1 MAPSTP
7 DDNLLQQRL
16 ERGLPRLL
24 AGGNFDHR
32 RDIDEFLA
40 EDALLDEEIDRVWDQ
55 VTAQQAQPQPRRP
68 IWWGMA
74 AAGVVAVLGMG
85 GFLGLMRGQS
95 PTPGTDLL
103 RLQNLRRPATPAQAL
118 AQRLEER
125 WSTVAHRA
133 PRAAVIQT
141 RPQNAGGA
149 AVVLLQSSGE
159 PSVDRMAVAVAG
171 ELAAGAKDQWTLT
184 FETDGRVQVSE
195 AVVSRP

>member
-1 MAPSTP
+1 
-7 DDNLLQQRL
+7 
-16 ERGLPRLL
+16 
-24 AGGNFDHR
+24 
-32 RDIDEFLA
+32 
-40 EDALLDEEIDRVWDQ
+40 
-55 VTAQQAQPQPRRP
+55 
-68 IWWGMA
+68 MA

-103 RLQNLRRPATPAQAL
+103 RLQNLRRPTTPAQAL

-125 WSTVAHRA
+125 WSSVANRA

-171 ELAAGAKDQWTLT
+171 ELAAGAEDQWTLT